1 MDRRLHLLAF
11 VNLIGLRDI
20 AASAFLFCSL
30 AVANEPVA
38 LDFSAPPLVASVAI
52 LGTNL
57 PVKLATQVG
66 QLYTAKVIE
75 KDVHYLWS
83 TGLFDDIRV
92 ETTQQGEGTAVVFHV
107 LPSPDLRLHDIRI
120 DPSSYGLRLMVPEG
134 TPINRMRAHEIA
146 VETRKQL
153 NAQGYTD
160 AQVDSELVPL
170 AGNQVTLRLTVK
182 ASDPVRV
189 KGVEFVG
196 DFGIGEEEL
205 RGAFRALRT
214 RRVIPRIPGVW
225 EGWRLYPAY
234 SQGAVDSD
242 LSRLLSL
249 YLSKGYFDAR
259 VRVNDIGI
267 HHANARISVLAQA
280 GPLYRVPEW
289 TVPSARAL
297 CSSLFAERREAEREG
312 ILDFNV
318 RLAVHRIGGGSDP
331 NPVAGVNT
339 KIDRGRAYRVGQIN
353 LMGSRHY
360 KDATIRRNFLLAEGG
375 VFDERLLRKSLAR
388 LNRAK
393 LFEQIDDR
401 NVVIRPNENTGEAD
415 VSVRLIERTR
425 GSWSI
430 SGPVG
435 PVSIG
440 GPLQASIGSRL
451 PAWGAGLL
459 ELSTYTA
466 SVSLMGFTHP
476 ILPLL
481 AITSK
486 TSGVLPVLALQRP
499 FSPGGGWKSGFV
511 IGPQL
516 GWQIPAVAY
525 AATQIRERVLPLL
538 AGDRGLVP
546 DLPVM
551 VEAPAGEGVMYC
563 EPPNPRLWQ
572 LRNSAAFSLRL
583 LGGLAGL

>member
-1 MDRRLHLLAF
+1 MD
-11 VNLIGLRDI
+11 
-20 AASAFLFCSL
+20 S
-30 AVANEPVA
+30 
-38 LDFSAPPLVASVAI
+38 SAPPLVTSVAI

-66 QLYTAKVIE
+66 QLYTAEAIE
-75 KDVHYLWS
+75 KDVRDLWR

-92 ETTQQGEGTAVVFHV
+92 ETTQQGDGTAVVFDV

-120 DPSSYGLRLMVPEG
+120 DPSSYGLRLTVPEG

-146 VETRKQL
+146 AEARRHL

-160 AQVDSELVPL
+160 AQVDSELVPF
-170 AGNQVTLRLTVK
+170 AGNQVTLRLTVR

-196 DFGIGEEEL
+196 DFGIGEKEL
-205 RGAFRALRT
+205 RGELRALRT
-214 RRVIPRIPGVW
+214 LRVIPRILGVW
-225 EGWRLYPAY
+225 DGWRLYPAF
-234 SQGAVDSD
+234 SQEAVDSD
-242 LSRLLSL
+242 LDRLLSL

-259 VRVNDIGI
+259 LRVNEVGI
-267 HHANARISVLAQA
+267 HDANARISVLAQA

-289 TVPSARAL
+289 TGPSARAL
-297 CSSLFAERREAEREG
+297 CSSLLAERREAEREG

-318 RLAVHRIGGGSDP
+318 RLDVHRIDGGSDA
-331 NPVAGVNT
+331 NPVAGVSA
-339 KIDRGRAYRVGQIN
+339 KIERGRPYRVGQIH

-360 KDATIRRNFLLAEGG
+360 QDATIRRNFLLAKGG

-393 LFEQIDDR
+393 LFEQIDGR
-401 NVVIRPNENTGEAD
+401 NVVIRPNENNGEAD
-415 VSVRLIERTR
+415 VSVRLTERKR

-435 PVSIG
+435 PMSIG
-440 GPLQASIGSRL
+440 GPLQASMGSRL
-451 PAWGAGLL
+451 PAWGAGLF

-466 SVSLMGFTHP
+466 SIGLLGFAHP

-481 AITSK
+481 AVTSK
-486 TSGVLPVLALQRP
+486 TRGVLPVVALQRP
-499 FSPGGGWKSGFV
+499 FSPGEGWRSGLV

-516 GWQIPAVAY
+516 GWQLPAVTY
-525 AATQIRERVLPLL
+525 AATQIQERVLPLL

-546 DLPVM
+546 HLPVM
-551 VEAPAGEGVMYC
+551 VEGPAGEGVMYC

-572 LRNSAAFSLRL
+572 LRSSAAFSLRL